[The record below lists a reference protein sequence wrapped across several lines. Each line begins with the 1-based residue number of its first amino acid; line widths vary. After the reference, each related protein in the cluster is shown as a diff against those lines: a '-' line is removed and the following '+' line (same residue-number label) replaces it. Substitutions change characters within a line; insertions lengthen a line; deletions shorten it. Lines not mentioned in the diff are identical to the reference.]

1 MVAALYLGQC
11 AHQTLDLLRAVADGE
26 VGEDV
31 ADVAELD
38 LDVILIPQDVVDL
51 DAGEADVQRVDAE
64 LCGVEVEDRVAVAQ
78 LLAEGVV
85 AAHGVDL
92 FAGILGHVSHL
103 MEHLPAPQREVPP
116 GDVEAGHEQVAAG
129 GRLGQVDDLAHIAG
143 VDVGADEQQARL
155 R

>member
-1 MVAALYLGQC
+1 MVAALDLGQC

-38 LDVILIPQDVVDL
+38 LDVVLIPQDVVDL

-78 LLAEGVV
+78 LLAE
-85 AAHGVDL
+85 AKK
-92 FAGILGHVSHL
+92 
-103 MEHLPAPQREVPP
+103 
-116 GDVEAGHEQVAAG
+116 
-129 GRLGQVDDLAHIAG
+129 
-143 VDVGADEQQARL
+143 
-155 R
+155 

>member
-38 LDVILIPQDVVDL
+38 LDVVLIPQDVVDL

-64 LCGVEVEDRVAVAQ
+64 LGGVKVKDGVAVAQ
-78 LLAEGVV
+78 LLAKGVV

-92 FAGILGHVSHL
+92 LTGILGHVCHL
-103 MEHLPAPQREVPP
+103 VEHLPPPQCQIAA
-116 GDVEAGHEQVAAG
+116 GDVQAGHEQVAAG

-143 VDVGADEQQARL
+143 VDVGADEQQTRL